1 MNILKINMND
11 QNLKKQLLNTYL
23 NQQNNIAG
31 CSKQSPPSVISEND
45 NSNAL
50 VLYNDIN
57 PDNIG
62 LDEFKML
69 VKKWFEYDNFI
80 KKAKELIAEKKKSR
94 DKLSELISKFMCKN
108 ELEDINTKDGRIRCK
123 TTTVK
128 SPINQKVIKEKIS
141 DYFKGNE
148 NQKNDILHKIYDER
162 EKTEKVSL
170 RRLKIT

>member
-1 MNILKINMND
+1 MSVTNTND

-23 NQQNNIAG
+23 SQQQPNKNIA
-31 CSKQSPPSVISEND
+31 PSVVSENE
-45 NSNAL
+45 NINEI

-62 LDEFKML
+62 LEEFKIL
-69 VKKWFEYDNFI
+69 IKKWFEYDNFI
-80 KKAKELIAEKKKSR
+80 KRAKDLISEKKKSR
-94 DKLSELISKFMCKN
+94 DKLSEVISKFMCKN
-108 ELEDINTKDGRIRCK
+108 ELEDINTKEGRIRCK

-128 SPINQKVIKEKIS
+128 APVNQKVIKEKIS

-162 EKTEKVSL
+162 EEVEKVSL

>member
-1 MNILKINMND
+1 MSD

-23 NQQNNIAG
+23 SQQQSNQNQPHAT
-31 CSKQSPPSVISEND
+31 PSVISEN
-45 NSNAL
+45 NENAL
-50 VLYNDIN
+50 VLYNDIVPEN
-57 PDNIG
+57 LS
-62 LDEFKML
+62 LDEFKVY

-80 KKAKELIAEKKKSR
+80 KKAKELIKEKRQAR
-94 DKLSELISKFMCKN
+94 DKLSTVISKFMCKY

-128 SPINQKVIKEKIS
+128 APVSQKVVKEKIS

-148 NQKNDILHKIYDER
+148 NQKNDILHKIYDDR
-162 EKTEKVSL
+162 EQVEKVSL